1 MQVIVFSLND
11 KLFAIP
17 TNKIIEITKSMDSI
31 KVPNA
36 PEFIEGLINLRGNVV
51 TLLNLGKILSI
62 DDNICYNN
70 IIILNYEEDMLGL
83 LVDEVEQVMEID
95 EQDIQVLK
103 KEENQ
108 NIVGIVEI
116 NGKIVDIL
124 DIEKLIEQIEDK
136 VK

>member
-51 TLLNLGKILSI
+51 TLLNLGKILSR

-83 LVDEVEQVMEID
+83 LGE
-95 EQDIQVLK
+95 
-103 KEENQ
+103 
-108 NIVGIVEI
+108 
-116 NGKIVDIL
+116 
-124 DIEKLIEQIEDK
+124 
-136 VK
+136 